1 MGKLAKIIRM
11 EFRLT
16 VANKVFIVLT
26 AIGPFLIVAITIL
39 PSLLSMPAG
48 SVGSPATKIAL
59 LGADPRFVQEI
70 SPAFRQSKIEVSAVQ
85 GSVESLDSQIRA
97 GAYDGYLVMPADLS
111 KVSQL
116 TYVSRNAADFRV
128 MGVLRSVMGQAI
140 VAQRL
145 VNAGISAS
153 QVASLTQSPPFETWQ
168 LMQGGEKKKSP
179 DFITILT
186 TGLTLAMLL
195 YMTVILYG
203 QVIGRSVLTEK
214 TSKTVEIMLSSVR
227 PMDLLFGKILGKGLA
242 SLLQYGIWVTISAA
256 LLKVIGPRFGVSIG
270 AGLSMSTLVYL
281 VLFFILAFFLY
292 CSLYAA
298 LGAASEDEQ
307 HLGQLAWPVII
318 FLVIPVVMILPIIST
333 PQAPVI
339 VGLSLFP
346 LTAPIVMLLRIM
358 VGAAMPWEILVSVG
372 LIIATTAAV
381 VWLSAKI
388 FRVGIL
394 MTGKRFKFGEVL
406 RLARYR
412 SMVNRRRQRGI

>member
-1 MGKLAKIIRM
+1 
-11 EFRLT
+11 
-16 VANKVFIVLT
+16 
-26 AIGPFLIVAITIL
+26 
-39 PSLLSMPAG
+39 
-48 SVGSPATKIAL
+48 
-59 LGADPRFVQEI
+59 
-70 SPAFRQSKIEVSAVQ
+70 
-85 GSVESLDSQIRA
+85 
-97 GAYDGYLVMPADLS
+97 MPADLS

>member
-1 MGKLAKIIRM
+1 MGKLAKIIHM

-26 AIGPFLIVAITIL
+26 AIGPFLIAAITIL
-39 PSLLSMPAG
+39 PSFLSTPAG
-48 SVGSPATKIAL
+48 SMGSSVTKIAL
-59 LGADPRFVQEI
+59 LGADPLFLQEI
-70 SPAFRQSKIEVSAVQ
+70 SPVFLQSRIEVSAVQ

-97 GAYDGYLVMPADLS
+97 GAYDGYLIIPADLS
-111 KVSQL
+111 DVSQL

-145 VNAGISAS
+145 VRAGIPAS
-153 QVASLTQSPPFETWQ
+153 QIASLTQSPPLETWQ
-168 LMQGGEKKKSP
+168 LLQGGEKKKSP

-195 YMTVILYG
+195 YMTVLLYG

-256 LLKVIGPRFGVSIG
+256 LLKVVGPRFGVSIG
-270 AGLSMSTLVYL
+270 AGLSMSTLAYL

-339 VGLSLFP
+339 VALSLFP

-358 VGAAMPWEILVSVG
+358 VGAAQPWEILVSVG

-381 VWLSAKI
+381 IWLSAKI

-412 SMVNRRRQRGI
+412 LVVSRSRQRGV

>member
-16 VANKVFIVLT
+16 VANKVYIVLT
-26 AIGPFLIVAITIL
+26 AIGPFLIAGITIL
-39 PSLLSMPAG
+39 PGVLSQSPTAMG
-48 SVGSPATKIAL
+48 SSATKIAL
-59 LGADPRFVQEI
+59 LGADPRFVQEMA
-70 SPAFRQSKIEVSAVQ
+70 PAFRQSKIEVSAVQ
-85 GSVESLDSQIRA
+85 GSVESLDSQIQA

-111 KVSQL
+111 DATRL
-116 TYVSRNAADFRV
+116 IYVSRNEADFRV
-128 MGVLRSVMGQAI
+128 MSVLREVIGQAI

-145 VNAGISAS
+145 VKAGVSAT
-153 QVASLTQSPPFETWQ
+153 QVASLTQPPPFETWQ
-168 LMQGGEKKKSP
+168 LMQSGEKKKSA

-195 YMTVILYG
+195 YMTVLLYG

-227 PMDLLFGKILGKGLA
+227 PMDLLFGKIFGKGLA

-256 LLKVIGPRFGVSIG
+256 VLKVTGPRLGVSIG

-318 FLVIPVVMILPIIST
+318 FLVIPVVMILSIITT
-333 PQAPVI
+333 PRAPVI

-346 LTAPIVMLLRIM
+346 LTAPIVMFLRIM
-358 VGAAMPWEILVSVG
+358 VGAALPWEILVSIG

-381 VWLSAKI
+381 IWLSAKI

-412 SMVNRRRQRGI
+412 LGAGRRGIRS